1 MDKAKKVGEVVDT
14 SPEISVNEEEIKVN
28 KKLYYAVEAFYDSVS
43 KTYYPVGALYYET
56 SDERTAAL
64 LKDEKSDLN
73 KIGRKFIQEGK

>member
-1 MDKAKKVGEVVDT
+1 MAKSKKIGEVVET
-14 SPEISVNEEEIKVN
+14 SPEINEEEIKVN

-56 SDERTAAL
+56 SDERTVAL
-64 LKDEKSDLN
+64 LKDEKSNLN